1 MHDEDPQAP
10 GGASASRGLPGRAA
24 LQRIRS
30 QVRALAGHAAWAFRW
45 AHARH
50 PGLIRR
56 LAAVGLFRAVLPA
69 GTALALRG
77 LINGVVAQL
86 GGGAPELAALV
97 PWLLAALGLTL
108 SEGLSRFAQRYWTGC
123 LVDELE
129 LSLTSETLEHAARLD
144 VEFFDAPA
152 SQDLI
157 QRSRQDIATHV
168 ASFLVSV
175 LALVTTGLQIA
186 SLVAIL
192 LAVEP
197 LAIVIL
203 PLLAVPHLAF
213 QWRTARRYYQTEHR
227 RADKRRWS
235 QYFTSLLTDRHL
247 VPEVKLL
254 DLPPVLL
261 RRFRELMAG
270 FRDENRVRY
279 RARLLGD
286 SVFTVL
292 SVGAAYALFLRVLH
306 RVLQASLTVG
316 DVAVFASVAL
326 RLRDALETAVSD
338 TTSALQRSLF
348 ISNLRTF
355 LEVEPRIHAGADPWP
370 TEVKGEVEFRNV
382 SFGYPDTDE
391 PVLRDVSFRVAPGET
406 VALVGRNG
414 AGKTTI
420 AKLLARFYDVDDGE
434 ILFDGCDVRKL
445 SPESLREKVG
455 FVFQDFGRYEATA
468 GENLAYGD
476 WRRLLHDPGEV
487 KRLAERTG
495 VAALIA
501 GLPQGYDTALGRRFG
516 SHDLSGG
523 QWQQLAVARALA
535 RDVALVVLDEPTSQL
550 DAEAEYALFRRF
562 REMTRGRTT
571 FLISHRFATV
581 SMADRIFVIDD
592 GRLLEAG
599 THEAL
604 LARGGRYARMYAL
617 QRRQLR
623 EHADEGDAERGA
635 AGAEPAP

>member
-1 MHDEDPQAP
+1 MAGGHDQSA
-10 GGASASRGLPGRAA
+10 GGAGTFRGPPVRAA
-24 LQRIRS
+24 LAR
-30 QVRALAGHAAWAFRW
+30 VRGQAGQLIDHATWAFRW

-56 LAAVGLFRAVLPA
+56 LAFIGLFRAVLPA
-69 GTALALRG
+69 GTALAIRG
-77 LINGVVAQL
+77 LINDVVEQL
-86 GGGAPELAALV
+86 AGGSPQMTELL
-97 PWLLAALGLTL
+97 PWLLAALGLTV
-108 SEGLSRFAQRYWTGC
+108 SEGLSRFAQRYWIGR
-123 LVDELE
+123 LVDELD

-175 LALVTTGLQIA
+175 LALVTSALQIA

-197 LAIVIL
+197 LAVVIL

-213 QWRTARRYYQTEHR
+213 QWRTARRYYEVEHR

-235 QYFTSLLTDRHL
+235 QYFTSLLTDRQL

-254 DLPPVLL
+254 DLPEVLL
-261 RRFRELMAG
+261 PRFRELMAG

-279 RARLLGD
+279 RARLVGD
-286 SVFTVL
+286 SIFTVL
-292 SVGAAYALFLRVLH
+292 SVCTAYALFVRVLH

-326 RLRDALETAVSD
+326 RLRDSLESAVTD
-338 TTSALQRSLF
+338 TTSALQKSLF

-355 LEVEPRIHAGADPWP
+355 LEVQPRIHAGTETWP

-382 SFGYPDTDE
+382 SFTYPGTDQ
-391 PVLRDVSFRVAPGET
+391 PVLRDVSFHVAPGET
-406 VALVGRNG
+406 VAIVGKNG

-420 AKLLARFYDVDDGE
+420 AKLLARFYDVDAGQ
-434 ILFDGCDVRKL
+434 ILFDGCDVRSL
-445 SPESLREKVG
+445 APESLREKVG

-476 WRRLLHDPGEV
+476 WRRLLHDPEEV
-487 KRLAERTG
+487 RRVAQRTG
-495 VAALIA
+495 VADLIE
-501 GLPQGYDTALGRRFG
+501 GLPQGFDTPLGRRFG
-516 SHDLSGG
+516 SHEPSGG

-535 RDVALVVLDEPTSQL
+535 RDVALVALDEPTSQL
-550 DAEAEYALFRRF
+550 DAEAEYLLFRRF

-581 SMADRIFVIDD
+581 SMADRILVLED
-592 GRLLEAG
+592 GRLIEAG
-599 THEAL
+599 SHEELMAS
-604 LARGGRYARMYAL
+604 GGRYARMYEL
-617 QRRQLR
+617 QHRQLR
-623 EHADEGDAERGA
+623 EHAEEE
-635 AGAEPAP
+635 EP

>member
-1 MHDEDPQAP
+1 
-10 GGASASRGLPGRAA
+10 
-24 LQRIRS
+24 
-30 QVRALAGHAAWAFRW
+30 
-45 AHARH
+45 
-50 PGLIRR
+50 
-56 LAAVGLFRAVLPA
+56 VLPA

-86 GGGAPELAALV
+86 GGGSPEVAALL

-108 SEGLSRFAQRYWTGC
+108 SEGLSRFAHRYWVGR
-123 LVDELE
+123 LVDDLE
-129 LSLTSETLEHAARLD
+129 CSLTSETLEHAARLD

-168 ASFLVSV
+168 ASFLVSI

-213 QWRTARRYYQTEHR
+213 QWRTARRYYEAEHR

-235 QYFTSLLTDRHL
+235 QYFTTLLTDRHF

-261 RRFRELMAG
+261 PRFRELMAG

-292 SVGAAYALFLRVLH
+292 SV
-306 RVLQASLTVG
+306 T
-316 DVAVFASVAL
+316 
-326 RLRDALETAVSD
+326 D
-338 TTSALQRSLF
+338 TTSGLQRSLF

-355 LEVEPRIHAGADPWP
+355 LEVQPRVLAGAGAWP

-382 SFGYPDTDE
+382 SFTYPGTGE

-420 AKLLARFYDVDDGE
+420 AKLLARFYDVDGGE
-434 ILFDGCDVRKL
+434 ILFDGCDVRSL
-445 SPESLREKVG
+445 SPASLREKVG

-468 GENLAYGD
+468 GENLAI
-476 WRRLLHDPGEV
+476 RPATR
-487 KRLAERTG
+487 
-495 VAALIA
+495 
-501 GLPQGYDTALGRRFG
+501 
-516 SHDLSGG
+516 
-523 QWQQLAVARALA
+523 AR
-535 RDVALVVLDEPTSQL
+535 
-550 DAEAEYALFRRF
+550 
-562 REMTRGRTT
+562 
-571 FLISHRFATV
+571 
-581 SMADRIFVIDD
+581 
-592 GRLLEAG
+592 
-599 THEAL
+599 
-604 LARGGRYARMYAL
+604 
-617 QRRQLR
+617 
-623 EHADEGDAERGA
+623 
-635 AGAEPAP
+635 

>member
-1 MHDEDPQAP
+1 MAGGGEARGAARAP
-10 GGASASRGLPGRAA
+10 REFPGREAVRRVAA
-24 LQRIRS
+24 QARG
-30 QVRALAGHAAWAFRW
+30 LAGHAAWALRF

-50 PGLIRR
+50 PARIRQ
-56 LAAVGLFRAVLPA
+56 LALVGLFRAGLPA
-69 GTALALRG
+69 GFALALRG

-86 GGGAPELAALV
+86 AGGAPAVAALF
-97 PWLLAALGLTL
+97 PWLLAALAVTL
-108 SEGLSRFAQRYWTGC
+108 SEGLSRFAQRSWTGC
-123 LVDELE
+123 LVDDLE

-168 ASFLVSV
+168 AGFIGSI
-175 LALVTTGLQIA
+175 LALATTALQVA

-197 LAIVIL
+197 LAVVIL

-213 QWRTARRYYQTEHR
+213 QWRTARRYYEAEHR
-227 RADKRRWS
+227 RAARRRWS
-235 QYFTSLLTDRHL
+235 QYFTALLTDRHL

-254 DLPPVLL
+254 DLPPLLL

-270 FRDENRVRY
+270 FRDENRARY
-279 RARLLGD
+279 RARLVGD

-292 SVGAAYALFLRVLH
+292 SVTAAYALFLRVLR
-306 RVLQASLTVG
+306 RVLEASLTVG

-326 RLRDALETAVSD
+326 RLRDSLEIAVSD

-355 LEVEPRIHAGADPWP
+355 LEVQPRIRAGAEAWP
-370 TEVKGEVEFRNV
+370 AEVKGEVEFRGV
-382 SFGYPDTDE
+382 SFTYPGTDE

-420 AKLLARFYDVDDGE
+420 AKLLARFYEADAGE
-434 ILFDGCDVRKL
+434 VLFDGCDVRTL
-445 SPESLREKVG
+445 SPASLREKVG

-476 WRRLLHDPGEV
+476 WRRLLGDPDAV
-487 KRLAERTG
+487 RRLAERTG
-495 VAALIA
+495 VAELIE
-501 GLPQGYDTALGRRFG
+501 GLSQGYETPLGRRFG
-516 SHDLSGG
+516 SHELSGG

-581 SMADRIFVIDD
+581 SMADRIFVLDE
-592 GRLLEAG
+592 GRLVESG
-599 THEAL
+599 THDEL
-604 LARGGRYARMYAL
+604 LARGGRYARMYEV

-623 EHADEGDAERGA
+623 EGA
-635 AGAEPAP
+635 G